1 MTPMLF
7 FRASLLLVL
16 LLPCALHATGKMAD
30 PIRVG
35 VLYSSTGTMAISET
49 RLKDALLV
57 MIDQQN
63 ERGGLLGRPL
73 EAVVIDPMSSWPLY
87 AEKARQLIE
96 REHVAVIF
104 GCWTSASR
112 KAVKPVVE
120 ELNRLLFYPVQ
131 YEGREQSDNIFY
143 LGAAPNQQ
151 ALPAVRY
158 LLENM
163 QIESWVLAGTDYVY
177 PRTTNRILVEFL
189 LQNGVPVEDI
199 MISYTPFGHTDWQR
213 TVADIRKFAS
223 QRGKTAIVS
232 TINGDANVAFYRE
245 LAQQGVSADE
255 IPVLAFSFGESEAN
269 LMDDQPPV
277 GHLSAWNYF
286 MSIDSPENRAFV
298 SSLQQQSGGLVTVAN
313 DPIEA
318 QYIGFKL
325 WMAAVNAVASTD
337 TNKVR
342 QAIIGLS
349 VKNLS
354 GGEAEMLP
362 NHHLSKPAY
371 IGRLEPGGQY
381 EIIWKSP
388 ADIPGDPW
396 IDPVSV
402 DADKGL

>member
-1 MTPMLF
+1 
-7 FRASLLLVL
+7 
-16 LLPCALHATGKMAD
+16 MAE

-49 RLKDALLV
+49 RLRDALLV

-73 EAVVIDPMSSWPLY
+73 EPVVLDPASDWPRY

-120 ELNRLLFYPVQ
+120 QLNGLLFYPVQ

-151 ALPAVRY
+151 ALPAVRF

-163 QIESWVLAGTDYVY
+163 KIESWVLAGTDYIY
-177 PRTTNRILVEFL
+177 PRTTNRLLVDFL
-189 LQNGVPVEDI
+189 LQNGVPVEGI
-199 MISYTPFGHTDWQR
+199 MISYTPFAHADWQR
-213 TVADIRKFAS
+213 TVADIRKFAA
-223 QRGKTAIVS
+223 QRGKTAVVS
-232 TINGDANVAFYRE
+232 TINGDANIAFYRE

-255 IPVLAFSFGESEAN
+255 IPVLAFSFGEGEAN
-269 LMDDQPPV
+269 LMDDQPPA

-298 SSLQQQSGGLVTVAN
+298 SSLQQQSGGLVTVVN

-325 WMAAVNAVASTD
+325 WMAAVNAVAGTD

-342 QAIIGLS
+342 EAIIGLS

-354 GGEAEMLP
+354 GGQAEMLP
-362 NHHLSKPAY
+362 NHHISKPAY
-371 IGRLEPGGQY
+371 IGRLGPDGQY

-396 IDPVSV
+396 IDSISV
-402 DADKGL
+402 AADKGL

>member
-1 MTPMLF
+1 MLS
-7 FRASLLLVL
+7 FRVGLLLVL
-16 LLPCALHATGKMAD
+16 LLPCSLHATGKMAE

-49 RLKDALLV
+49 HLRDALLV

-73 EAVVIDPMSSWPLY
+73 EALVIDPASNWPLY

-120 ELNRLLFYPVQ
+120 ELNGLLFYPVQ

-151 ALPAVRY
+151 ALPAVRF
-158 LLENM
+158 LMETM
-163 QIESWVLAGTDYVY
+163 EIERWVLAGTDYVY
-177 PRTTNRILVEFL
+177 PRATNRLLSAFL
-189 LQNGVPVEDI
+189 LQNGVTAPDI
-199 MISYTPFGHTDWQR
+199 MISYTPFGHDDWER
-213 TVADIRKFAS
+213 IVSDIRRFAAE
-223 QRGKTAIVS
+223 GKKTAIVS
-232 TINGDANVAFYRE
+232 TINGDANIAFYRE
-245 LAQQGVSADE
+245 LARQGVSADD
-255 IPVLAFSFGESEAN
+255 IPVIAFSVGEGELSM
-269 LMDDQPPV
+269 MDAKPLT
-277 GHLSAWNYF
+277 GHLAAWNYF
-286 MSIDSPENRAFV
+286 MSIDNPANRAFI
-298 SSLQQQSGGLVTVAN
+298 SDLQRQSGGQVQVVN

-318 QYIGFKL
+318 QYIGFQL
-325 WMAAVNAVASTD
+325 WLSAVASAGSTD
-337 TNKVR
+337 TDKVR
-342 QAIIGLS
+342 QAMIGLS
-349 VKNLS
+349 GKNLS

-362 NHHLSKPAY
+362 NHHISKPAY
-371 IGRLEPGGQY
+371 IGRLRPDGQY
-381 EIIWKSP
+381 EIIWKSA

-402 DADKGL
+402 DADKGH

>member
-1 MTPMLF
+1 MLSL
-7 FRASLLLVL
+7 RAGLLLAL
-16 LLPCALHATGKMAD
+16 LLPSTLHAAGKMAE

-49 RLKDALLV
+49 HLKNALLV

-73 EAVVIDPMSSWPLY
+73 EAVVFDPMSSWPIY

-120 ELNRLLFYPVQ
+120 ELNGLLFYAVQ

-151 ALPAVRY
+151 ALPAVRF
-158 LLENM
+158 LLETM
-163 QIESWVLAGTDYVY
+163 KIESWVLAGTDYIY
-177 PRTTNRILVEFL
+177 PRTTNRLLVDFL

-199 MISYTPFGHTDWQR
+199 MISYTPFAHADWQR
-213 TVADIRKFAS
+213 TVADIRKFAD
-223 QRGKTAIVS
+223 QRGKTAVVS
-232 TINGDANVAFYRE
+232 TINGDANVGFYRE
-245 LAQQGVSADE
+245 LVRQGVSADE
-255 IPVLAFSFGESEAN
+255 IPVLAFSFGEGEASM
-269 LMDDQPPV
+269 MDDESPV

-298 SSLQQQSGGLVTVAN
+298 SSLQQQSGGLERMIN

-318 QYIGFKL
+318 QHIGFQL
-325 WMAAVNAVASTD
+325 WLSAVASAGSTD
-337 TNKVR
+337 TDKVR

-362 NHHLSKPAY
+362 NHHISKPAY
-371 IGRLEPGGQY
+371 IGRLGPDGQY

-396 IDPVSV
+396 VDSISV
-402 DADKGL
+402 ATDKGL